1 MFSFSLSFR
10 LCDNEE
16 GDDDLIVMAPS
27 DSRGSRRPISIDSES
42 RTPSD
47 SSVVDLTNDSGM
59 EDEGVIDLTSFQVRV
74 LVCVCV
80 CVCVRAVF
88 THQFCDYF
96 VEVGILV
103 SV

>member
-59 EDEGVIDLTSFQVRV
+59 EDEDVIDLTSFQVRV

-80 CVCVRAVF
+80 CVRAQYSH
-88 THQFCDYF
+88 TNF
-96 VEVGILV
+96 VIILLK
-103 SV
+103 